1 MPEAMRLVR
10 EELGDNAIIVANQRS
25 DDGGGVKVT
34 AAVDDYE
41 PVSPLRPEHEIEPPD
56 ILDVLANALDRH
68 GVPGELTERL
78 LHAAAPLAE
87 KLLRAASALEV
98 DPPVMTMAAALDR
111 VFQFNPLPDRG
122 LNPPLLMVG
131 PPGSGKTV
139 SVAKLAVAA
148 VLANRQVN
156 VITTDTVR
164 AGGVSQLAAF
174 TRIMDIDLDTA
185 MDPLG
190 LREYLDEISAR
201 GGDAL
206 TLIDTA
212 GVNPYNA
219 EEREELSEYVH
230 AAQCDIVLV
239 LPAGCDSEEAAEMAR
254 LFAEIGA
261 TRLLVTRLDAAQRLG
276 SILVAADTGKLQ
288 FCSSSITAR
297 VADGLA
303 VMNPVS
309 LARLLI
315 PEFIPATSVIELP
328 TAMAS

>member
-25 DDGGGVKVT
+25 DDGGGVRVT
-34 AAVDDYE
+34 AAVDE
-41 PVSPLRPEHEIEPPD
+41 PENYPPFGSEHETEPPD
-56 ILDVLANALDRH
+56 ILDELANALDRH
-68 GVPGELTERL
+68 GVPGALTERL

-111 VFQFNPLPDRG
+111 VFDFNPLPDSG
-122 LNPPLLMVG
+122 QHPPLMLVG

-148 VLANRQVN
+148 VLANRPVN
-156 VITTDTVR
+156 VISTDTIR
-164 AGGVSQLAAF
+164 AGGVSQLGAF

-185 MDPLG
+185 LDPLG
-190 LREYLDEISAR
+190 LREYLDEIAAR
-201 GGDAL
+201 NQEAL

-212 GVNPYNA
+212 GINPYNA
-219 EEREELSEYVH
+219 DEREELRQYVK
-230 AAQCDIVLV
+230 AAACDIILV
-239 LPAGCDSEEAAEMAR
+239 LAAGCDSEEAGEMAR

-276 SILVAADTGKLQ
+276 SILVAADAGPLQ

-303 VMNPVS
+303 VLNPVS

-315 PEFIPATSVIELP
+315 PEFTPVSRVIERP

>member
-1 MPEAMRLVR
+1 MPEAMRMVR

-34 AAVDDYE
+34 AAIDDSE
-41 PVSPLRPEHEIEPPD
+41 NVSPLRSEHDSEPPD
-56 ILDVLANALDRH
+56 ILDVLADALDRH
-68 GVPGELTERL
+68 GVPGALTERL
-78 LHAAAPLAE
+78 LQAAAPLAE
-87 KLLRAASALEV
+87 KLLRAASALDV

-111 VFQFNPLPDRG
+111 VFHFNPLPDRG
-122 LNPPLLMVG
+122 VHPPLMLVG

-139 SVAKLAVAA
+139 SVAKLAVAS
-148 VLANRQVN
+148 VLANRPVN
-156 VITTDTVR
+156 VISTDTIR

-174 TRIMDIDLDTA
+174 TRILDIDLDTA
-185 MDPLG
+185 LDPMG
-190 LREYLDEISAR
+190 LTEYLQEIYAR
-201 GGDAL
+201 GEEAL

-219 EEREELSEYVH
+219 AERDELSEYVK
-230 AAQCDIVLV
+230 AARCDIVLV
-239 LPAGCDSEEAAEMAR
+239 LAAGCDSEEAAEMAR

-261 TRLLVTRLDAAQRLG
+261 TRLLVTRMDAAQRLG
-276 SILVAADTGKLQ
+276 SILVAADIGQLQ